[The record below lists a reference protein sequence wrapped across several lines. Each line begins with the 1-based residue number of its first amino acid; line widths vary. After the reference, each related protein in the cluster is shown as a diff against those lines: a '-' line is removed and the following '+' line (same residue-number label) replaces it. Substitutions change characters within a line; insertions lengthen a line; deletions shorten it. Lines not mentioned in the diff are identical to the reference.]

1 MGVTRWGSGLALS
14 RSSLYGGSM
23 ARPLRIEYPG
33 AVYHITSRGNARMV
47 IFEDNYD
54 RTVFLH
60 ILEEVIKRYNWI
72 CHAYCLMDN
81 HYHFLLETV
90 DPTLSIGMR
99 YLNGVYTQR
108 YNRRHHRVGHI
119 FQGRF
124 KSILVDRDSYLLEL
138 CRYVVL
144 NPVRAGSTKRASL
157 YRWSSY
163 KPTAGLSKPP
173 SFLTVDWILPQ
184 FGKNRKQAQQEYR
197 QFILAGM
204 EAASPWEEL
213 KAQCILGGKEFFEK
227 IRSGLDEKSD
237 ITEIPR
243 EQRQLLRPPLI
254 ELFPENPKRTKEDRN
269 RAIRK
274 AHMEHGYQLNDIAGH
289 LGLHYATVGR
299 IIKSTIS

>member
-1 MGVTRWGSGLALS
+1 M
-14 RSSLYGGSM
+14 
-23 ARPLRIEYPG
+23 P
-33 AVYHITSRGNARMV
+33 

-54 RTVFLH
+54 RTVFLS

-81 HYHFLLETV
+81 HYHVLLETV

-108 YNRRHHRVGHI
+108 FNFRHHRVGHI

-124 KSILVDRDSYLLEL
+124 KSILVDRDTYLLEL

-144 NPVRAGSTKRASL
+144 NPVRAGSARSAYV

-163 KPTAGLSKPP
+163 KPTAGFSKPP
-173 SFLTVDWILPQ
+173 SFLTVDWILSQ
-184 FGKNRKQAQQEYR
+184 FGTDREQAKQEYR
-197 QFILAGM
+197 QFVGAGTGI
-204 EAASPWEEL
+204 ASPWEEL
-213 KAQCILGGKEFFEK
+213 KAQCILGGKEFLEEIK
-227 IRSGLDEKSD
+227 PRLKEKSE

-243 EQRQLLRPPLI
+243 EQRLALRPSL
-254 ELFPENPKRTKEDRN
+254 EKLFPDSAKKTRRDRN
-269 RAIRK
+269 RAIWK
-274 AHMEHGYQLNDIAGH
+274 AHMDHGYRLNEIADH

-299 IIKSTIS
+299 IIRIQMS

>member
-1 MGVTRWGSGLALS
+1 
-14 RSSLYGGSM
+14 M

-33 AVYHITSRGNARMV
+33 AVYHITSRGNARMP
-47 IFEDNYD
+47 IFEDDCD
-54 RTVFLH
+54 RTAFLNVFG
-60 ILEEVIKRYNWI
+60 EVIKRYNWI

-108 YNRRHHRVGHI
+108 SNRRHHRVGHI

-144 NPVRAGSTKRASL
+144 NPVRAGSVKGASV

-163 KPTAGLSKPP
+163 KPTAGFSQPP
-173 SFLTVDWILPQ
+173 SFLTLDWILSQ

-197 QFILAGM
+197 QFVLAGM
-204 EAASPWEEL
+204 EVASPWEKL

-227 IRSGLDEKSD
+227 IEPGLNEKSK

-243 EQRQLLRPPLI
+243 KQRLVLRPSLD
-254 ELFPENPKRTKEDRN
+254 ELFPENPKMTKKARN
-269 RAIRK
+269 RAVWK
-274 AHMEHGYQLNDIAGH
+274 AHMDHGYQLNDIGGH

-299 IIKSTIS
+299 IIKTRIS